1 MRILRAVHLGMCFGV
16 RDAIALA
23 FEHADAGPL
32 TILGDLVHNPTVL
45 SALEAKGIAVAQ
57 DVAHVKTPTLMVT
70 AHGASERILARTR
83 ALGVTVVEATCPL
96 VHVAHRAVAALAR
109 EGYHVVIVGQ
119 RDHVEV
125 RGLTGDL
132 DRFDVVLE
140 DDDVLALD
148 EHPRFG
154 VAAQTTQ
161 ALEKVRHLVDLIR
174 RRFPQ
179 SEVRFLDTI
188 CKPTKDRQSA
198 AVEMARQADVVI
210 VVGGRSSNNT
220 RELVK
225 TCARYC
231 ARVHHVQAEADV
243 RWEWFDRAQVVGLTA
258 GTSTP
263 DEVIDRVEARIRLS
277 ADASASAPASADT
290 SAEQIRQAGVPAART
305 LRGGVEVEVRTRSV
319 TAVAERRR

>member
-1 MRILRAVHLGMCFGV
+1 MRILRAAHLGMCFGV
-16 RDAIALA
+16 RDAISLAL
-23 FEHADAGPL
+23 EHADAGPL

-57 DVAHVKTPTLMVT
+57 DVAQVNTSTLMVT
-70 AHGASERILARTR
+70 AHGTSDRTLARTR
-83 ALGVTVVEATCPL
+83 ALGLTVIEATCPL
-96 VHVAHRAVAALAR
+96 VHVAHHSVAALAR

-132 DRFDVVLE
+132 DAFDVVLE
-140 DDDVLALD
+140 DDEVFALE

-161 ALEKVRHLVDLIR
+161 AIEKVRHLVGLIR

-179 SEVRFLDTI
+179 SEVRFVDTV
-188 CKPTKDRQSA
+188 CKPTKERQSA
-198 AVEMARQADVVI
+198 AVDMAREADVVI

-225 TCARYC
+225 TCARHC
-231 ARVHHVQAEADV
+231 ARVHHVQTDADV
-243 RWEWFDRAQVVGLTA
+243 RPEWFDGAEVVGLTA

-263 DEVIDRVEARIRLS
+263 DEVIDGVEAQVRRI
-277 ADASASAPASADT
+277 AAAP
-290 SAEQIRQAGVPAART
+290 VARPYT
-305 LRGGVEVEVRTRSV
+305 I
-319 TAVAERRR
+319 

>member
-23 FEHADAGPL
+23 LEHADAGPL

-45 SALEAKGIAVAQ
+45 EGLAAKGIAVAQ
-57 DVAHVKTPTLMVT
+57 DVAEVRTPTLMVT
-70 AHGASERILARTR
+70 AHGTSERTLARTR
-83 ALGVTVVEATCPL
+83 ALGLTVVEATCPL
-96 VHVAHRAVAALAR
+96 VHVAHRAVAALAH
-109 EGYHVVIVGQ
+109 EGYHVIVVGQ

-132 DRFDVVLE
+132 DRADFDVIL
-140 DDDVLALD
+140 DDEDVLALE
-148 EHPRFG
+148 EHPRLG

-161 ALEKVRHLVDLIR
+161 PVQKVRHIVDLIR

-179 SEVRFLDTI
+179 SEVRFLDTV

-220 RELVK
+220 RELVR
-225 TCARYC
+225 TCGRYC
-231 ARVHHVQAEADV
+231 ARVHQVQTETEV
-243 RWEWFDRAQVVGLTA
+243 RPEWFDGAKVVGLTA

-263 DEVIDRVEARIRLS
+263 DDVIDRVEARIHQ
-277 ADASASAPASADT
+277 T
-290 SAEQIRQAGVPAART
+290 AGVVET
-305 LRGGVEVEVRTRSV
+305 L
-319 TAVAERRR
+319 

>member
-1 MRILRAVHLGMCFGV
+1 MRIIRAAHLGMCFGV
-16 RDAIALA
+16 RDAITLAL
-23 FEHADAGPL
+23 EHAGAGPL

-45 SALEAKGIAVAQ
+45 DALEAKGIAVAQ
-57 DVAHVKTPTLMVT
+57 DVTHVRTPTLMVT
-70 AHGASERILARTR
+70 AHGTSNRTLAQTR
-83 ALGVTVVEATCPL
+83 ALGLTVVEATCPL

-109 EGYHVVIVGQ
+109 DGYHVVVVGQ

-140 DDDVLALD
+140 DADVLALG
-148 EHPRFG
+148 EHPRIG

-161 ALEKVRHLVDLIR
+161 PVEKVRYVVDLIR

-179 SEVRFLDTI
+179 SELRFIDTV
-188 CKPTKDRQSA
+188 CRPTKERQSA

-220 RELVK
+220 RELVV

-231 ARVHHVQAEADV
+231 AHVHHGRTDDDV
-243 RWEWFDRAQVVGLTA
+243 RPEWFGDADVVGLTA

-263 DEVIDRVEARIRLS
+263 DDVIQRVETRIRQL
-277 ADASASAPASADT
+277 D
-290 SAEQIRQAGVPAART
+290 ART
-305 LRGGVEVEVRTRSV
+305 RRIAGGAVPVRG
-319 TAVAERRR
+319 

>member
-1 MRILRAVHLGMCFGV
+1 MRILRAEHLGMCFGV

-23 FEHADAGPL
+23 FAHADTGPL

-45 SALEAKGIAVAQ
+45 SALQAQGIAIAQ

-70 AHGASERILARTR
+70 AHGASERTLASTR
-83 ALGVTVVEATCPL
+83 ALGLTVVEATCPL

-132 DRFDVVLE
+132 DRGRFDVVLE
-140 DDDVLALD
+140 DDDVFAL
-148 EHPRFG
+148 EAHPRIG

-161 ALEKVRHLVDLIR
+161 TVEKVRRLVDLIL

-179 SEVRFLDTI
+179 SEVRFIDTV
-188 CKPTKDRQSA
+188 CKPTKQRQSA
-198 AVEMARQADVVI
+198 AIEMARQADVVV

-220 RELVK
+220 RELVT
-225 TCARYC
+225 TCGRYC
-231 ARVHHVQAEADV
+231 ARVHHVQTDADV
-243 RWEWFDRAQVVGLTA
+243 RPEWFDGADIVGLTA

-263 DEVIDRVEARIRLS
+263 DDVIDRVDAKIRAVAGIAPCGDAR
-277 ADASASAPASADT
+277 
-290 SAEQIRQAGVPAART
+290 EV
-305 LRGGVEVEVRTRSV
+305 RGGGGR
-319 TAVAERRR
+319 